1 MRSVGWVG
9 VGLVCCTVLVEVRG
23 QQLAADIGPDW
34 RTRPVLSLMT
44 NNRNCLRMRCLGYP
58 MVHRQFVVKCLSLT

>member
-23 QQLAADIGPDW
+23 QQLAPDIGAG
-34 RTRPVLSLMT
+34 LA
-44 NNRNCLRMRCLGYP
+44 YP
-58 MVHRQFVVKCLSLT
+58 AGPLLHD